1 MNTTTLKYDGTW
13 GKHKLMLMGGWSY
26 EDYRMNFLNAR
37 GTGFTSDDE
46 SQRFLECA
54 STVAWLLSGRK
65 EWALMSGFMRLD
77 YSFSD
82 RYLLSASFR
91 ADGSSKFA
99 KQNRWGY
106 FPSVSGAWRISEE
119 CLMVI
124 SWKVL
129 YSLKMR
135 KKLYKT

>member
-1 MNTTTLKYDGTW
+1 MNTTTLKYDGSW
-13 GKHKLMLMGGWSY
+13 GKHKLMGLGGWSY

-37 GTGFTSDDE
+37 GQQVASDDE

-54 STVAWLLSGRK
+54 SNVAWLLSGRK
-65 EWALMSGFMRLD
+65 EWALMSGFLRFD
-77 YSFSD
+77 YSFAD

-99 KQNRWGY
+99 KKNRWGY

-119 CLMVI
+119 AFFE
-124 SWKVL
+124 
-129 YSLKMR
+129 MR
-135 KKLYKT
+135 RKSCAELQVACKLGH